1 MGYHATCDLCLR
13 TINALFIVRIPSS
26 LLLRPAEAALP
37 GVVLRLPVLVVLAL
51 VRRRLPRLLQDLGP
65 LDALLGRQQL
75 VPRHQDQGSQRP
87 HRPSRVPV

>member
-1 MGYHATCDLCLR
+1 MRYHATFNLSLC
-13 TINALFIVRIPSS
+13 TINALFIARIPFS
-26 LLLRPAEAALP
+26 LLLRSAEAALP

-75 VPRHQDQGSQRP
+75 VPRNQGQGSQRP
-87 HRPSRVPV
+87 HRPRRVPV